1 VFTLTLLV
9 ASIAL
14 ADSLN
19 PSTELP
25 ALYLATTPHAVR
37 KIAAFALGVFLVSF
51 TFGVVVVV
59 GPGQLVLGAVQHVG
73 ATAKHA
79 VEALV
84 GAVLILTAIALWRG
98 GQRLTDRIP
107 TGSSM
112 RGRSALALGAAIM
125 VVELPTA
132 LPYFAALAAIVG
144 SDVNLTEQIVMVLVF
159 NVIFL
164 LPVLAILALRMAA
177 GERAEQ
183 RIEAVGK
190 WTRRYATTVV
200 ASLAGVAGLAFLIV
214 GIAGLR

>member
-1 VFTLTLLV
+1 VFALTLLV

-37 KIAAFALGVFLVSF
+37 KIAGFALGVFLVSF

-59 GPGQLVLGAVQHVG
+59 GPGQLLLGAVQHVG
-73 ATAKHA
+73 STAKHA
-79 VEALV
+79 VEAIV
-84 GAVLILTAIALWRG
+84 GVVLILTAIALWKG
-98 GQRLTDRIP
+98 GERLTDKIP
-107 TGSSM
+107 AGSSM

-144 SDVNLTEQIVMVLVF
+144 SDVNLTEQILMVLVF
-159 NVIFL
+159 NVVFL
-164 LPVLAILALRMAA
+164 LPVFVILVLRMLA
-177 GERAEQ
+177 GARAEQ
-183 RIEAVGK
+183 RIHTIGE
-190 WTRRYATTVV
+190 WTRRYAATAV
-200 ASLAGVAGLAFLIV
+200 ASLAALAGLAFLVV
-214 GIAGLR
+214 GLAGLI